1 MIKFK
6 ENAKYDL
13 ICASSMGTRLVPK
26 NRQPVSTSTEF
37 ELQSTSAE
45 TNVLNI
51 SSSLNLKT
59 KVLTAFVKDNAI
71 ASFIKNQL
79 RMRNIEFEGPDIIS
93 DGPWGYRHQINIADS
108 GYGLR
113 APKVTNDR
121 AGEVGRDLKI
131 ENYDLEQLFV
141 KDGVKLLHL
150 SGLVAALS
158 QNTTKFCIEL
168 AKKAKE
174 NGTLISF
181 DLNYRESFWKNRE
194 DELRNA
200 FIEIA
205 KLSDFLIGNEEDF
218 QLALGIKGPEVEGND
233 LSSNINKFKDMIN
246 KVKETYPDVK
256 VFATTLRQVE
266 NANEHYWGAIM
277 NVENTW
283 YIEEPRKIQVLD
295 RIGGGDGFV
304 GGILYSALK
313 NLNQEDWIKFG
324 WATGALAT
332 TMISDYATVES
343 EDQIWSIYNGNARI
357 KR

>member
-6 ENAKYDL
+6 EIAKYDL
-13 ICASSMGTRLVPK
+13 ICASSMGTRLTPI
-26 NRQPVSTSTEF
+26 NRQPVSTSTQF

-51 SSSLNLKT
+51 SASLNLRT
-59 KVLTAFVKDNAI
+59 KVLTAFVKDNSM

-79 RMRNIEFEGPDIIS
+79 RMRNIEFEGPDILS
-93 DGPWGYRHQINIADS
+93 NGPWGYRHQINIADS

-121 AGEVGRDLKI
+121 AGEIGRDLKI
-131 ENYDLEQLFV
+131 ENYDLDKLFV
-141 KDGVKLLHL
+141 EDGVKLLHL

-158 QNTTKFCIEL
+158 ENSTKFCIEL
-168 AKKAKE
+168 AKKAKA

-181 DLNYRESFWKNRE
+181 DLNYRESFWKNRKE
-194 DELRNA
+194 ELRKA
-200 FIEIA
+200 FIE
-205 KLSDFLIGNEEDF
+205 LSSLADFLIGNEEDF
-218 QLALGIKGPEVEGND
+218 QLALGIKGPD
-233 LSSNINKFKDMIN
+233 IKSSELGENINQFKEMIN
-246 KVKETYPDVK
+246 QVKAVYPNVS

-266 NANEHYWGAIM
+266 NANEHLWGAIM
-277 NVENTW
+277 NIDNNW
-283 YIEEPRKIQVLD
+283 YFEEPRKIQVLD

-304 GGILYSALK
+304 GGILYSALRNFK
-313 NLNQEDWIKFG
+313 AEDWIKFG

-332 TMISDYATVES
+332 TMLSDYATVES
-343 EDQIWSIYNGNARI
+343 EEQVWSIYAGNARI

>member
-1 MIKFK
+1 MIKFR

-13 ICASSMGTRLVPK
+13 ICPSSMGIRLVPK

-37 ELQSTSAE
+37 EMQSTSAE

-51 SSSLNLKT
+51 SSSLNLRV
-59 KVLTAFVKDNAI
+59 KVLTSFVKDNAI

-79 RMRNIEFEGPDIIS
+79 RMRNIEFEGPDISS

-108 GYGLR
+108 GFGLR

-121 AGEVGRDLKI
+121 AGEIGRELKI
-131 ENYDLEQLFV
+131 ENYDLEKLFV
-141 KDGVKLLHL
+141 EDGVKLLHL

-158 QNTTKFCIEL
+158 ENTTKFCLEL
-168 AKKAKE
+168 VRKAKE

-181 DLNYRESFWKNRE
+181 DLNYRESFWCKRE
-194 DELRNA
+194 KELREA

-218 QLALGIKGPEVEGND
+218 QLALGIKGPEIKDSN
-233 LSSNINKFKDMIN
+233 LSDNINQFKEMIN
-246 KVKETYPDVK
+246 RVKIEYPKVK

-277 NVENTW
+277 NIEDNW
-283 YIEEPRKIQVLD
+283 YFEEPRKIQILD

-313 NLNQEDWIKFG
+313 NFNYEDWIKFG

-332 TMISDYATVES
+332 TMVSDYATVES
-343 EDQIWSIYNGNARI
+343 EDQVWSIYDGNARI

>member
-6 ENAKYDL
+6 KNAKYDL

-51 SSSLNLKT
+51 SSSLNLRT
-59 KVLTAFVKDNAI
+59 KVLTSFVKDNAI

-79 RMRNIEFEGPDIIS
+79 RMRNIEFEGPDIPS
-93 DGPWGYRHQINIADS
+93 GGPWGYRHQINIADS

-131 ENYDLEQLFV
+131 ENYDLEKLFV

-158 QNTTKFCIEL
+158 ENTTKFCIEL

-181 DLNYRESFWKNRE
+181 DLNYRQSFWINRE
-194 DELRNA
+194 DELRKA

-205 KLSDFLIGNEEDF
+205 QLSDFLIGNEEDF
-218 QLALGIKGPEVEGND
+218 QLALGIKGPEVEGKD
-233 LSSNINKFKDMIN
+233 LSSNIDKFKDMIN
-246 KVKETYPDVK
+246 KVKATYPNVK

-266 NANEHYWGAIM
+266 NANEHYWGALM
-277 NVENTW
+277 NIEDTW
-283 YIEEPRKIQVLD
+283 YVEEARKIQVLD

-313 NLNQEDWIKFG
+313 NLKQEDWIKFG